1 MVRMKDN
8 KKILALI
15 ITLVIGFLLFKYT
28 DINDWITFEKLQEN
42 KNLLKEYVNNNYLYS
57 ILLYNLLYIGVV
69 TFAIPGATVLTI
81 SGGFLF
87 GTLPTVIYANISATI
102 GATLCFL
109 VSRYL
114 MGSWIQ
120 NKYEDKVIKFNDEM
134 EKNGKNYLLSI
145 HLMPIFPFFLINLI
159 SGITKIP
166 TKTFMWT
173 TTVGIL
179 PASFVFSFAG
189 NNLGSI
195 QSVEDILSGNI
206 LLALMTLGLFAIL
219 PTIIQKL
226 NNKKKIKLI

>member
-1 MVRMKDN
+1 MAAIKD
-8 KKILALI
+8 KKKVLGIIIILSLSFI
-15 ITLVIGFLLFKYT
+15 LFKYT
-28 DINDWITFEKLQEN
+28 DINNWITLEKLQEN

-57 ILLYNLLYIGVV
+57 ILLYNIVYIVVV

-87 GTLPTVIYANISATI
+87 GTIPTVIYANISATI

-109 VSRYL
+109 ASRY
-114 MGSWIQ
+114 MIGSWIQ
-120 NKYEDKVIKFNDEM
+120 NRYGDKVIKFNDEM
-134 EKNGKNYLLSI
+134 EKNGINYLLSI

-206 LLALMTLGLFAIL
+206 LLALITLGIFAIL

-226 NNKKKIKLI
+226 NNKKKINLT

>member
-1 MVRMKDN
+1 MLKVKDN
-8 KKILALI
+8 KKIPMI
-15 ITLVIGFLLFKYT
+15 IMILFIGFVLLKYT
-28 DINDWITFEKLQEN
+28 DINNWITLEKLQEN
-42 KNLLKEYVNNNYLYS
+42 KNLLKEYVNNNYIYS
-57 ILLYNLLYIGVV
+57 ILLYNLLYIVVV
-69 TFAIPGATVLTI
+69 TFAIPGATILTI

-87 GTLPTVIYANISATI
+87 GTIPTVIYANISATI

-109 VSRYL
+109 ASRY
-114 MGSWIQ
+114 MIGSWIQ
-120 NKYEDKVIKFNDEM
+120 NKYGDKVIKFNDEM
-134 EKNGKNYLLSI
+134 EKNGINYLLSI

-195 QSVEDILSGNI
+195 QSAEDILSGDI
-206 LLALMTLGLFAIL
+206 LLALMTLGVFAIL
-219 PTIIQKL
+219 PTIIRKL
-226 NNKKKIKLI
+226 NSKNKLKLT